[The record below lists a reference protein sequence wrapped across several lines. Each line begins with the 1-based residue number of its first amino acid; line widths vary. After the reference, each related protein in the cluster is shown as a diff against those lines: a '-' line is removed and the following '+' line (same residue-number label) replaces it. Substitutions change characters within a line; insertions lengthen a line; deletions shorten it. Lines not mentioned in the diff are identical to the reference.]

1 MQMSELH
8 EQSKAE
14 TATPPVKML
23 MALQLRHGRNPRV
36 LAGTAMPDAIFSGLD
51 LDLDPAHRAARQG
64 KRRNKRNAAR
74 RARAV
79 HAKASK

>member
-36 LAGTAMPDAIFSGLD
+36 LAGTAMPDAIFSGI
-51 LDLDPAHRAARQG
+51 PAAEVKARRTRS
-64 KRRNKRNAAR
+64 KAAR
-74 RARAV
+74 RARAA
-79 HAKASK
+79 HRKASK